1 MKSAMNIL
9 RHAKSSTMIEL
20 EMMTLKKGL
29 TVKQFKGIL
38 EQCVIANIDLTDE
51 LEATYARFLL
61 VYGSAKVSSNRNWDS
76 LPSTTVTHLLK

>member
-1 MKSAMNIL
+1 
-9 RHAKSSTMIEL
+9 MIEL

-51 LEATYARFLL
+51 LEEKYARFLM
-61 VYGSAKVSSNRNWDS
+61 VCGSEKVSSKRNWDS
-76 LPSTTVTHLLK
+76 LPSTTVKNLLE